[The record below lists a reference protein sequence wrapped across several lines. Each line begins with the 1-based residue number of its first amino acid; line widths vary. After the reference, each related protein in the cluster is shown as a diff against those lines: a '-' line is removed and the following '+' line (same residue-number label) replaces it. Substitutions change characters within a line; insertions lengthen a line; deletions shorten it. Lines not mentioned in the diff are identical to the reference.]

1 MTDITETARTS
12 SHRAWLREWV
22 ESAPFR
28 YTVLVLIFVNAII
41 LGLETSPGVM
51 ASVGDALH
59 VIDKFILWVFV
70 VELVLRMYAHG
81 IKFFLDPWGVFDF
94 VIVTIALVPASEQFG
109 VLRALRILRALR
121 LISGVPRM
129 RRVVEALLHAVPGIG
144 SVAALLML
152 VFYVFSVIATKLF
165 GSEFPQWFGT
175 IGESMYSLFQIMTLE
190 SWSMGIVRPVM
201 EQFPVAWAF
210 FVPFII
216 VSSFTVL
223 NLFIAIIVDSMQS
236 LHTDE
241 EERTVERIETVMDK
255 DTRLVSDEIAQL
267 CVEIR
272 ELRSELGGP
281 KP

>member
-1 MTDITETARTS
+1 MTDITETAGTS

>member
-1 MTDITETARTS
+1 MTDMTETARTS

-165 GSEFPQWFGT
+165 GGAFPQWFGT

-236 LHTDE
+236 LHADE
-241 EERTVERIETVMDK
+241 EERTVELIETVVDT

-267 CVEIR
+267 RAEIR